1 MRACEYMTG
10 GTVIV
15 LGAVGHNFGAG
26 MTGGVAF
33 VHDPQK
39 NLAQRLNAEL
49 VQTSPLGSTQAKQL
63 REWIARH
70 AELTDSALAARLLR
84 DWNATRRAFT
94 RVAPRA
100 SASRSDPT
108 PATGRTRTRTDSRTR
123 KRV

>member
-1 MRACEYMTG
+1 MTG

-15 LGAVGHNFGAG
+15 LGVVGQNFGAG

-39 NLAQRLNAEL
+39 NLAQRLNGEL
-49 VQTSPLGSTQAKQL
+49 VQASPLGSAQAKQL

-70 AELTDSALAARLLR
+70 AELTGSALAARLLR
-84 DWNATRRAFT
+84 DWNATRRAFA

-108 PATGRTRTRTDSRTR
+108 PATDRTRARTASRTRTR
-123 KRV
+123 V